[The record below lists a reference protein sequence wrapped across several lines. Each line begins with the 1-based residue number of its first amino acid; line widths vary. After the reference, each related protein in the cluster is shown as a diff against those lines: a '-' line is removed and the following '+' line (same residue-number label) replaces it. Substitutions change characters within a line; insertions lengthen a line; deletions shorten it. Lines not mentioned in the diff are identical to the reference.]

1 MEHLNSEIKVVIV
14 VGIVVA
20 IILVLNIIR
29 TARHSCI
36 DYMETDDIGDMY
48 CGYCGKDLTR

>member
-20 IILVLNIIR
+20 IILVVNIIR